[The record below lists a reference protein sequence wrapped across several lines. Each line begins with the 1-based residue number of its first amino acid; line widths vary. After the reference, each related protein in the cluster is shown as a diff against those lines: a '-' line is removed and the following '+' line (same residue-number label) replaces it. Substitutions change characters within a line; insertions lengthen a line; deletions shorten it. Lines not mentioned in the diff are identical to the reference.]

1 MRTIAQ
7 RQLRN
12 QNAAIIDAVAK
23 GDSFVVT
30 RNGTPVAELRPFSG
44 ARRRVVPKAD
54 LVVMLA
60 SAPRIGAEQFRKD
73 LDRLIDQRLI

>member
-30 RNGTPVAELRPFSG
+30 RNGTPVAELRPISG

-54 LVVMLA
+54 LVVMLT
-60 SAPRIGAEQFRKD
+60 SGPRIDAEQFRKD
-73 LDRLIDQRLI
+73 LDTLIDQRLT